1 MRGIYQVC
9 FNKYKSRRENKITDK
24 IAMKYLKFS
33 PRLFEIKL
41 SQRLDNIAYFQDT
54 DMFVTTEGEAASYL
68 NFHTGK
74 SD

>member
-9 FNKYKSRRENKITDK
+9 FNKYKTKSENVLTDK
-24 IAMKYLKFS
+24 VAMKYLKFS

-41 SQRLDNIAYFQDT
+41 SQRIDNVVYFQET
-54 DMFVTTEGEAASYL
+54 DMFVSTEGESSTYL

-74 SD
+74 IK